1 MTQSIAASQN
11 PPAGGLLA
19 VSILAVGTFAI
30 GTDAFVVTGFL
41 PDMAQS
47 LNVPTSA
54 AGQSLTAFA
63 ITYAI
68 LAPLLTSLTAR
79 MPRRTLL
86 VSALV
91 LLGLSNVLTA
101 LSPNLTV
108 LIVSR
113 ILAATGAAVF
123 TPNAGSVAA
132 ILVRPELR
140 GRALAM
146 VISGLTIA
154 AAVGVPLGLLA
165 SQWLGWRMTI
175 GLVAVL
181 AMASALGVRLAMP
194 EVPGSPGIP
203 LRQRLAVLRIP
214 SVRAILP
221 LTWLGMGASYTAYVY
236 TVELLRDLNIGSGI
250 MAVMLF
256 LYGAGAFVGVTLS
269 GYGTDRRTPGEVL
282 AWAYAVMALA
292 LASLGILLWLELSWV
307 WAVALCMLLWGGSS
321 WSQTPPQQHRLF
333 AASPEQAPLLVAL
346 NAAGIYVGIGL
357 GTFIG
362 GLTIELGSEWPPL
375 AGAVIAV
382 GALLF
387 LASTRKQLGV
397 LDAPR

>member
-181 AMASALGVRLAMP
+181 AMASALGVRLVMP